1 MISINGVFYD
11 VSRFNHPGGKL
22 VLQNLAGKDATAEFR
37 LFHPPGTNIRLEARA
52 SGVPQAQTNKM
63 LEFLELE
70 KHMRDIGLFKSSR
83 NFMYRESAYS
93 GLALCNCNKLA
104 SARTC
109 VLCGL
114 SRYVL
119 VPAGVCGSRRGT

>member
-37 LFHPPGTNIRLEARA
+37 LFHPPGTNIRLKGNPA
-52 SGVPQAQTNKM
+52 SKAQNKKM

-70 KHMRDIGLFKSSR
+70 KHMRDIGLFKSTR
-83 NFMYRESAYS
+83 NFLYRESAYS

-114 SRYVL
+114 PRYVL